1 MTLPILSAECQ
12 RSICAFLPLR
22 DVLMFGLSS
31 KEIWD
36 QVVLPDLCR
45 RRKKMVEAFCI
56 VPVSDG
62 GSFRL
67 ALAGCADTNAST
79 SFRIPAVRDQIR
91 NLSRVVPSTHFL
103 CDDIHR
109 LHDSLLEMVAI
120 DDCSRR
126 KNFHELFA
134 WHCRV
139 MREMKLH
146 SHILSSVFR
155 LLTKSTQRAACGG
168 TTVQLDHYIGDVLIV
183 AHLFNHSFLKL
194 AEGSNVI
201 QVKRRPKTTLT
212 SLEALKSSCSYHA
225 LISAHADI
233 LRKHPWTTATLAQ
246 REIIKIKDQ
255 SIVSSFLNGDPI
267 TYHCDCNA
275 IVDPALTSITFVVDR
290 FGPLGPT
297 FRGRDVVQTSTINY
311 RDIVHHH
318 HALCEL
324 PPGLPEWWQDDEYL
338 VHRVLTTSR
347 RVIDWILL
355 LHSVSQKTRP
365 LSTRAPCIR
374 F

>member
-1 MTLPILSAECQ
+1 MTLPTLPAECR
-12 RSICAFLPLR
+12 RSVCAFLPLR
-22 DVLMFGLSS
+22 DVLLFGLSS
-31 KEIWD
+31 KEVWD

-45 RRKKMVEAFCI
+45 RRKKMVETFSI
-56 VPVSDG
+56 VPASDG

-67 ALAGCADTNAST
+67 ALAGCGDVNAS
-79 SFRIPAVRDQIR
+79 SSIRIPTVREQIR
-91 NLSRVVPSTHFL
+91 TLSRVVPSTHSL

-109 LHDSLLEMVAI
+109 LHDSLLEMVSI

-134 WHCRV
+134 WHCRAT
-139 MREMKLH
+139 REMKLH
-146 SHILSSVFR
+146 ARIWSSVFR
-155 LLTKSTQRAACGG
+155 PLTKSAQRAACGG
-168 TTVQLDHYIGDVLIV
+168 TTVQLDQYIGDVLIV

-201 QVKRRPKTTLT
+201 QVTRKPKATRT
-212 SLEALKSSCSYHA
+212 SLEAPKSSRSYHA

-233 LRKHPWTTATLAQ
+233 LRMHPWTTATLAQ
-246 REIIKIKDQ
+246 QEIVKIKDQ

-275 IVDPALTSITFVVDR
+275 IADLALTSITFVVDR

-297 FRGRDVVQTSTINY
+297 FRGRDVVQTSTLNY

-355 LHSVSQKTRP
+355 LHSESQKTRP